1 MTAKRGDIYLELT
14 LSYVYPIQ
22 QTKCHTLHLYPVFRL
37 KSSINRKTAMKT
49 LQIPNETG
57 LEPRFSPIEH
67 PHGFMLRLA
76 YWYSKK
82 RMGKVITPM
91 KVILARF
98 PETLKLSRELIRVY
112 EHVML
117 DKELALLIK
126 TYVATLNGCAFCVD
140 IARADAKYHKIET
153 KKFNDLL
160 RFEESSAF
168 NPAEKAAL
176 SYAEEVALT
185 KQASD
190 PTFDQLQNYY
200 SEREIIEIIW
210 LIASEHYYN
219 LMNRP
224 LNIGSDELC
233 ELLKKF

>member
-1 MTAKRGDIYLELT
+1 
-14 LSYVYPIQ
+14 
-22 QTKCHTLHLYPVFRL
+22 
-37 KSSINRKTAMKT
+37 MKT

-57 LEPRFSPIEH
+57 LKPRFEPIEH
-67 PHGFMLRLA
+67 PRNFMLKLA

-98 PETLKLSRELIRVY
+98 PGTLKLARELIKVY
-112 EHVML
+112 EHVGL

-140 IARADAKYHKIET
+140 IAKADARDHKIET
-153 KKFNDLL
+153 KKFDDLL
-160 RFEESSAF
+160 HFDGSSAF
-168 NPAEKAAL
+168 NTSEKAAL
-176 SYAEEVALT
+176 FYAEEVTLT
-185 KQASD
+185 KQTSD
-190 PTFDQLQNYY
+190 ATFDRLRNYY
-200 SEREIIEIIW
+200 SEREIIEITW
-210 LIASEHYYN
+210 LVASEHYYN

-233 ELLKKF
+233 ELLGNRG